1 MEKKIIK
8 FLIFFSIYSLLSK
21 YINMILPLRDK
32 EFECVMMF
40 STIRRGTKAL
50 WD

>member
-21 YINMILPLRDK
+21 YINIVLPLRDN